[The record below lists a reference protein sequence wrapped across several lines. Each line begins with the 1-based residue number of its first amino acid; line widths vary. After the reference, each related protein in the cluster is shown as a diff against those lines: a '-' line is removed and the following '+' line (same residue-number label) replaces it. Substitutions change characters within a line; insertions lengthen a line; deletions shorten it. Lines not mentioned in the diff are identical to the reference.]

1 MQSRPT
7 DIGFRFGPIEGA
19 TAMEGRLRWSNGRA
33 LPEARSEDRRARK
46 RWVSHAPHDAIP
58 PPVRVSWNA
67 PEKQEQPGDEPLV
80 AASTYP
86 SERLVDLDGSHGEG
100 GGQILRTALALALLT
115 GLPFRMTS
123 IRANRDKPGLR
134 PQHLKAVAAAAK
146 LGQAVVT
153 GAAAGSRELLF
164 RPGAYAP
171 TDLTID
177 IGTAGSTSL
186 VLQTLHL
193 PLAMRAETAVRVV
206 LTGGTFN
213 PKAPAYSFLEHTWRA
228 YLAALGLPIALAMPA
243 AGFYP
248 RGGGRLEAWI
258 EPGVPRAWIQTGRGS
273 LRRILGT
280 AGVANLGDN
289 IARRLRDRAV
299 HRLQEHGLT
308 AAIEIETV
316 RWPSPGQG
324 AALSLIAEHEGA
336 IAATFVGLG
345 QRGMPSED
353 VADEAVDQLLA
364 FEAVDQGA
372 VDPHS
377 ADQLLLPLA
386 LAEGR
391 SIFTVSQTTDH
402 LRTNAVTI
410 GAFLDR
416 PITIEEPSTA
426 GQPGRVVVG

>member
-1 MQSRPT
+1 
-7 DIGFRFGPIEGA
+7 
-19 TAMEGRLRWSNGRA
+19 MEGRLRWNNGRA
-33 LPEARSEDRRARK
+33 LPEARPEDRCARK

-67 PEKQEQPGDEPLV
+67 PEKHGQPGDVPLV
-80 AASTYP
+80 TASTYP

-100 GGQILRTALALALLT
+100 GGQILRTALSLSLLT

-123 IRANRDKPGLR
+123 IRANRDQPGLR
-134 PQHLKAVAAAAK
+134 PQHLKAVAAAAM
-146 LGQAVVT
+146 LGQAEVI
-153 GAAAGSRELLF
+153 GAAAGSRELVF
-164 RPGAYAP
+164 RPGAYSP

-213 PKAPAYSFLEHTWRA
+213 PKAPAYPFLEHTWRA

-258 EPGVPRAWIQTGRGS
+258 EPAMPKAWVRTGRGS
-273 LRRILGT
+273 LRRILGI
-280 AGVANLGDN
+280 AGVANLSDN
-289 IARRLRDRAV
+289 IAGRLRDRAV
-299 HRLQEHGLT
+299 QRLRAQGLT
-308 AAIEIETV
+308 ADVEIEAV

-336 IAATFVGLG
+336 IPATFVGLG
-345 QRGMPSED
+345 QRGKSSED

-377 ADQLLLPLA
+377 ADQILLPLA

-391 SIFTVSQTTDH
+391 SIYTVSQTTDH
-402 LRTNAVTI
+402 LRTNAATI

-416 PITIEEPSTA
+416 PITIEEPSTE
-426 GQPGRVVVG
+426 GQHGRVVVG